1 MHIHIYIHIHTNLY
15 SAKNRE
21 NESEAHNGRQNVE
34 TKSDVKMERCY
45 QWHQWT
51 LFNCYHESVHL
62 AQWNSKHFTQKQQ
75 ALYCYAKGLANLQS
89 GLCLLRVARVTAGL
103 MKSNGSLPPG
113 LWLMSPAGW
122 LPRTGISS
130 GIPCSAIEYGLPL
143 PFFVHT
149 ECEESSSLAWMT
161 QIAAR
166 PTAPMTNVT
175 VPRTYHWLH
184 PHGHSSLDSMH
195 THTN

>member
-1 MHIHIYIHIHTNLY
+1 MP
-15 SAKNRE
+15 KNRE

-34 TKSDVKMERCY
+34 TKSEVKMERCY

-103 MKSNGSLPPG
+103 MKSNGSLPLG

-122 LPRTGISS
+122 LPRTAISS

-143 PFFVHT
+143 PFFCSYRVRRIVVAGLNDTDGSETDGADDKRHSAKNIPLIAPT
-149 ECEESSSLAWMT
+149 RPLITRLYAHT
-161 QIAAR
+161 QINF
-166 PTAPMTNVT
+166 T
-175 VPRTYHWLH
+175 
-184 PHGHSSLDSMH
+184 
-195 THTN
+195 